1 MNTAAVQLFEENQ
14 ELIFTAIKMNFKD
27 FGKAHRIAGINNME
41 LDDLIQVG
49 QETLWNLCLKADET
63 LNEKFK
69 GYAYKS
75 IRWMIFNELRIRGL
89 PIKTNLRVSVED
101 RNKLQFH
108 SIDLYID
115 DDSKVINEFFAND
128 YYADVENKVVNSQEL
143 EEMFNHLTKVE
154 QSIFI
159 HIAQGYSEREIGEKI
174 GKSTTWVN
182 KNKRKAIEKIKAI
195 RERARDETRFGASK
209 GFGSCSVTY

>member
-1 MNTAAVQLFEENQ
+1 MSAVAVQLFEENQ
-14 ELIFTAIKMNFKD
+14 ELIFTAIRVNFKD

-49 QETLWNLCLKADET
+49 QETLWKLCLKEDET
-63 LNEKFK
+63 MKEKFK

-108 SIDLYID
+108 SIDLYVKKE
-115 DDSKVINEFFAND
+115 SKVINDYFAND
-128 YYADVENKVVNSQEL
+128 YATDVEYEVMNRLAIKDLLIYLSDL
-143 EEMFNHLTKVE
+143 EKF
-154 QSIFI
+154 IFI
-159 HIAQGYSEREIGEKI
+159 HIAEGYSEREIGEKI
-174 GKSTTWVN
+174 GRSTTWVN
-182 KNKRKAIEKIKAI
+182 KKKRAAIAKLKERRHKNAYCEK
-195 RERARDETRFGASK
+195 S
-209 GFGSCSVTY
+209 Y

>member
-1 MNTAAVQLFEENQ
+1 MSSAAVQLFEENQ
-14 ELIFTAIKMNFKD
+14 ELIYTAIRVNFKD

-49 QETLWNLCLKADET
+49 QETLWKLCLKEDKT
-63 LNEKFK
+63 MKEKFK

-108 SIDLYID
+108 SIDLYVD
-115 DDSKVINEFFAND
+115 KESKVINDYFAND
-128 YYADVENKVVNSQEL
+128 YTTDIEYEVTNRLAMKDLLIYLSDL
-143 EEMFNHLTKVE
+143 EKF
-154 QSIFI
+154 IFI
-159 HIAQGYSEREIGEKI
+159 HIAEGYSEREIGEKI
-174 GKSTTWVN
+174 GRSTTWVN
-182 KNKRKAIEKIKAI
+182 KKKRAAIAKLK
-195 RERARDETRFGASK
+195 ERRHKSAYCKES
-209 GFGSCSVTY
+209 Y